1 MATAIPNSNINIPYS
16 AFLDETTGRPSIPW
30 LQWLMNP
37 NIITLNVKNTVITG
51 GSISNVTIDNSIIN
65 SSTIGLTTP
74 AASKFTTMT
83 AATVAISGGAI
94 NNTTIG
100 LTTPVGGKFTDFTAL
115 NGVKGGTF

>member
-1 MATAIPNSNINIPYS
+1 MATAVPNSNINIPYS

-37 NIITLNVKNTVITG
+37 NIITLNVKNTIITG
-51 GSISNVTIDNSIIN
+51 GTIDNVTINN
-65 SSTIGLTTP
+65 STIGLTVP
-74 AASKFTTMT
+74 AAGKFTTMT

>member
-16 AFLDETTGRPSIPW
+16 SFLDPTTGRPSIPW

-65 SSTIGLTTP
+65 SSEIGLTTP
-74 AASKFTTMT
+74 AAGKFTTMT

-100 LTTPVGGKFTDFTAL
+100 LTTPAAGKFTNFTAL
-115 NGVKGGTF
+115 NGVQGGTF